1 MSSVWHDFMQL
12 LDFLGV
18 ANPGLGEGLSE
29 PDVRTALG
37 WSIGGWGDGELM
49 VSSKLGPEEASG
61 EEMSCVELSG
71 TAVESYTAQ
80 IVGEE
85 GGRAVKAVGL

>member
-12 LDFLGV
+12 PDFLGV

-29 PDVRTALG
+29 PDVRTALR
-37 WSIGGWGDGELM
+37 WSVWVWGDGELM
-49 VSSKLGPEEASG
+49 ASSELGPEEASG
-61 EEMSCVELSG
+61 EERSCVELAG
-71 TAVESYTAQ
+71 TALESYTAQ

-85 GGRAVKAVGL
+85 GGRAVKAAGL